1 MKRIALPFLALS
13 AALWLAVAWAQPAS
27 QSPLVELPGG
37 KGVARSGACAFP
49 IGGWT
54 IVNCSNAAAAQSSAL
69 NPWSRYVMQCGV
81 NSYVAWGDAATDEAD
96 SSDGY
101 LPAGSWLEF
110 MTTASVRYAS
120 CLNIGSDSDC
130 RIIECL

>member
-1 MKRIALPFLALS
+1 MNRTI
-13 AALWLAVAWAQPAS
+13 LAVALVALAIAGAVAYAQPVS
-27 QSPLVELPGG
+27 QSPLVEMPPG
-37 KGVARSGACAFP
+37 KGTARAGACAFP

-54 IVNCSNAAAAQSSAL
+54 IIDCSNAAAAQSAAL
-69 NPWSRYVMQCGV
+69 NRWSRYVMQCGV
-81 NSYVAWGDAATDEAD
+81 NSYVAWGDASTDEAD

-101 LPAGSWLEF
+101 IPAGSWLEF
-110 MTTASVRYAS
+110 VTTDVVRYAS

>member
-1 MKRIALPFLALS
+1 MKLIPPFLALC
-13 AALWLAVAWAQPAS
+13 AALWLAVSWAQPVS
-27 QSPLVELPGG
+27 QSPLVEMPPA
-37 KGVARSGACAFP
+37 KGAARAGACAFP

-54 IVNCSNAAAAQSSAL
+54 IVDCSAAAAAQSAQL
-69 NPWSRYVMQCGV
+69 NAWSRYVVQCGV
-81 NSYVAWGDAATDEAD
+81 SSYVAWGDASTDEAD
-96 SSDGY
+96 SSDGN

-110 MTTASVRYAS
+110 MTTDSVRYFS